1 LLLEGEIFVRVW
13 LNLAQFGL
21 IWLNWLGRR
30 LGLGAGWQAVWVTGG
45 RPSPHFRSLRT
56 SPRRGRSKGRLSK
69 LLRLGIGQPT
79 GDDCLAPARRG
90 PREPEV
96 GCGAGRPQQPGT
108 IRSGPTCPRAAAGAR
123 HTAADRKRRAAP
135 GRAGG
140 CSGLRGWT
148 PRYRWPEPGE
158 WERQGSGRGD
168 PGEGSGDG
176 SFFFTWIGLNRLE

>member
-1 LLLEGEIFVRVW
+1 MV
-13 LNLAQFGL
+13 QFGL

-30 LGLGAGWQAVWVTGG
+30 LGLGPGWQAVWVTGG
-45 RPSPHFRSLRT
+45 RSGPHSRSLQT

-79 GDDCLAPARRG
+79 GDDSLAAARRG

-96 GCGAGRPQQPGT
+96 GCRGGRPQQPGT
-108 IRSGPTCPRAAAGAR
+108 IRSRPTCPRAAAGAG

-135 GRAGG
+135 GGAGG

-168 PGEGSGDG
+168 PGEGRGG
-176 SFFFTWIGLNRLE
+176 GMVPFFPRGLT